1 MKIKS
6 GDFVMPGDVL
16 GVSEQFLPDEWTYDD
31 GGCIKAAIL
40 GNVSVDKKSKMIS
53 IIPKSGKPA
62 LLKIGDTVYGQ
73 ISDVRGQ
80 RAMIDIQGM
89 KDCDR
94 QLALS
99 YMGAI
104 HISQVKN
111 GYLEKLHDAFRIGD
125 IIEAKVTKIMG
136 DNLDLNTIDK
146 EGGVIKA
153 MCTRCRAFMK
163 PTDRRD
169 ELYCEV
175 CNRKERR
182 KISYNY
188 DY

>member
-1 MKIKS
+1 MKINS
-6 GDFVMPGDVL
+6 SDFVMPGDVL

-31 GGCIKAAIL
+31 GNCIKAAVF
-40 GNVSVDKKSKMIS
+40 GNVSIDNKRKRIS
-53 IIPKSGKPA
+53 IIPKSGTPT

-73 ISDVRGQ
+73 VSDVRGQ
-80 RAMIDIQGM
+80 RAVIDVQGM

-125 IIEAKVTKIMG
+125 IIEAKVAKIMG

-146 EGGVIKA
+146 EGGIIKA
-153 MCTRCRAFMK
+153 MCTKCRAFMRQTNK
-163 PTDRRD
+163 KD

-175 CNRKERR
+175 CNRKEKR
-182 KISYNY
+182 KISSNYNY
-188 DY
+188 

>member
-1 MKIKS
+1 MKIES

-16 GVSEQFLPDEWTYDD
+16 GVSEQFLPNEWTYDD
-31 GGCIKAAIL
+31 GSCIKAAIL
-40 GNVSVDKKSKMIS
+40 GNVSIDNKSKMIS

-73 ISDVRGQ
+73 VSDVRGQ
-80 RAMIDIQGM
+80 RAVIDIQGM
-89 KDCDR
+89 KNCDR

-125 IIEAKVTKIMG
+125 IIEARITKIMG
-136 DNLDLNTIDK
+136 DNLDLNTTDK

-153 MCTRCRAFMK
+153 MCTTCRAFMK
-163 PTDRRD
+163 LTNKKY

-175 CNRKERR
+175 CNRKEKR
-182 KISYNY
+182 KISFNY